1 MLLAIRNLLKRTK
14 NVSRST
20 YFWNAFNASAS
31 AAQSAVILMV
41 MTRSNGVKD
50 AGIFSIAYAVASL
63 MLFVGQFGLRR
74 YQASDIKEQFS
85 FEDYCGM
92 RVISCSAMLIGSLLY
107 CIFCLLFKGYTAV
120 KFLIVFLV
128 CVQKSVQAFAD
139 VLHGRMQ
146 QAGRLDVA
154 AKASA
159 SRIVICTGSYMIA
172 LWLTHRLVLSTIIWV
187 IVTVLIHFLASVNVA
202 RDFCSLRPRFDKKA
216 LKQLFLIGIP
226 LFLSYFL
233 SMYVGNAPKYA
244 IDAYMSDQVQAY
256 YNFIF
261 MPAFAIQLLAN
272 FIFNPILT
280 SYARIWTE
288 RRFKKFR
295 KVILRQ
301 ILVVAGV
308 TLVGLAIA
316 ATIGIPILSFL
327 FGVDLSCYRRELCIV
342 MLGGGM
348 LAYVTFF
355 TTVITIIR
363 HQNLLLVGYAA
374 IAAAAFF
381 LSRPFVLH
389 YGMLGAA
396 SMYAVLMGLL
406 AIFFLI
412 VMIICIRKDQ
422 QKILKEVQ
430 E

>member
-233 SMYVGNAPKYA
+233 SM
-244 IDAYMSDQVQAY
+244 
-256 YNFIF
+256 
-261 MPAFAIQLLAN
+261 
-272 FIFNPILT
+272 
-280 SYARIWTE
+280 
-288 RRFKKFR
+288 
-295 KVILRQ
+295 
-301 ILVVAGV
+301 
-308 TLVGLAIA
+308 
-316 ATIGIPILSFL
+316 
-327 FGVDLSCYRRELCIV
+327 
-342 MLGGGM
+342 
-348 LAYVTFF
+348 
-355 TTVITIIR
+355 
-363 HQNLLLVGYAA
+363 
-374 IAAAAFF
+374 
-381 LSRPFVLH
+381 
-389 YGMLGAA
+389 
-396 SMYAVLMGLL
+396 
-406 AIFFLI
+406 
-412 VMIICIRKDQ
+412 
-422 QKILKEVQ
+422 
-430 E
+430 

>member
-1 MLLAIRNLLKRTK
+1 
-14 NVSRST
+14 
-20 YFWNAFNASAS
+20 
-31 AAQSAVILMV
+31 
-41 MTRSNGVKD
+41 
-50 AGIFSIAYAVASL
+50 
-63 MLFVGQFGLRR
+63 
-74 YQASDIKEQFS
+74 
-85 FEDYCGM
+85 
-92 RVISCSAMLIGSLLY
+92 
-107 CIFCLLFKGYTAV
+107 
-120 KFLIVFLV
+120 
-128 CVQKSVQAFAD
+128 
-139 VLHGRMQ
+139 
-146 QAGRLDVA
+146 
-154 AKASA
+154 
-159 SRIVICTGSYMIA
+159 
-172 LWLTHRLVLSTIIWV
+172 
-187 IVTVLIHFLASVNVA
+187 
-202 RDFCSLRPRFDKKA
+202 
-216 LKQLFLIGIP
+216 
-226 LFLSYFL
+226 
-233 SMYVGNAPKYA
+233 
-244 IDAYMSDQVQAY
+244 MSDQVQAY

-381 LSRPFVLH
+381 CPDRLFSH

-396 SMYAVLMGLL
+396 SDVAPS
-406 AIFFLI
+406 
-412 VMIICIRKDQ
+412 
-422 QKILKEVQ
+422 
-430 E
+430 